1 MCDGVCG
8 EVLCGIWEAGQLN
21 TGKNFGCMCS
31 LFVFFS
37 QCIRR
42 DFICAYFG
50 HCEHTEYPVIL
61 GILTD
66 FIGPIHWAAC
76 VGQLTAYE
84 GPVQLRCG
92 CGAFKC
98 FQR

>member
-1 MCDGVCG
+1 MWDLGG
-8 EVLCGIWEAGQLN
+8 GTAKHWEKLWLHV
-21 TGKNFGCMCS
+21 FFFC
-31 LFVFFS
+31 FFFS

-66 FIGPIHWAAC
+66 FIGPIHWTAC